1 MVFLYN
7 GLHILRLEAMGT
19 ENVVKLN
26 VNKNIHCPPP
36 KKKKKKVFSSESFAV
51 FKSGISPYLI

>member
-1 MVFLYN
+1 
-7 GLHILRLEAMGT
+7 MGT